1 MNDWAAPVH
10 GTQRPESTTL
20 LALVQALTRQGHSER
35 EVEAKV
41 LELLEAGH
49 AVLIGTFRGTPLS
62 LLRVGLGVVSDGM
75 V

>member
-10 GTQRPESTTL
+10 GTQRPEFTTL

-35 EVEAKV
+35 EVETEV

-49 AVLIGTFRGTPLS
+49 AVLTGTFRGTSLS
-62 LLRVGLGVVSDGM
+62 PVGGPGVVSDGR